1 MLDYSWSIIPDFI
14 FWKMLERVHPNI
26 AGRAHSCENQDQ
38 RVCYHRSLQRDITR
52 EHGDTDKEE
61 LNSLKECFDK
71 LVQHVL
77 HNLIENQQFSTVSKL
92 SAFYAIFKLRETFM
106 SKESCIKRSKEGWS
120 KNSATVLCFIIKK
133 DGRMSLYT
141 AKAFQ
146 LKRMK
151 KLFFSQKNQKRNK
164 NGERKGA

>member
-1 MLDYSWSIIPDFI
+1 
-14 FWKMLERVHPNI
+14 MLERVHPNI
-26 AGRAHSCENQDQ
+26 ADRPHSCENQDQ

-92 SAFYAIFKLRETFM
+92 SAFYANFQVEGNIHVKGVLH
-106 SKESCIKRSKEGWS
+106 KEIKRRLKQEFG
-120 KNSATVLCFIIKK
+120 NSP
-133 DGRMSLYT
+133 
-141 AKAFQ
+141 
-146 LKRMK
+146 
-151 KLFFSQKNQKRNK
+151 LFYH
-164 NGERKGA
+164 